1 MLRNGISLGRL
12 MREST
17 DCIQSALQS
26 DNSNEQLVAAR
37 VLENPCVWQQ
47 WENEHS
53 GLMRLVAVNG
63 FRRTQVVIL
72 KKATLRLIERK
83 ALFEYLRERA
93 VRGDMRRRI
102 VAYFHPTRGYSHA
115 VVAEHGLYLRKACSF
130 LCTSHV
136 GIEVVH
142 DAGFLEP
149 MQHYEALYR
158 EYFQLFCDANFDAES
173 GTQADLLPLV
183 KYELDECRS
192 AIMAPGEE
200 QPKRQLRD
208 LQRRSPTGDTVRL
221 KTLTLP
227 RDGAN

>member
-1 MLRNGISLGRL
+1 

-37 VLENPCVWQQ
+37 VLENPHIWQQ

-93 VRGDMRRRI
+93 IRGDMRRRI

-149 MQHYEALYR
+149 MQQYEALYR
-158 EYFQLFCDANFDAES
+158 EYFEIFCDANFGAEA
-173 GTQADLLPLV
+173 GTQADLLPLL

-200 QPKRQLRD
+200 QLKRQLRD
-208 LQRRSPTGDTVRL
+208 AQRRLPTGDTARL
-221 KTLTLP
+221 KTLP

>member
-17 DCIQSALQS
+17 DCVQSALQS
-26 DNSNEQLVAAR
+26 DNSTEQLVAAR

-53 GLMRLVAVNG
+53 SLMRLVAVNG
-63 FRRTQVVIL
+63 FRRTQVAVL
-72 KKATLRLIERK
+72 KKAALRLIERK

-93 VRGDMRRRI
+93 IRGDARRRI
-102 VAYFHPTRGYSHA
+102 VTYFHPTRSYTHA

-136 GIEVVH
+136 GIEVVR

-149 MQHYEALYR
+149 MQRYEALYR
-158 EYFQLFCDANFDAES
+158 EYFQLFCDANFNAQS
-173 GTQADLLPLV
+173 APQADLLPVL
-183 KYELDECRS
+183 KYELDECRAS
-192 AIMAPGEE
+192 IMADAEE
-200 QPKRQLRD
+200 PQRQLRD
-208 LQRRSPTGDTVRL
+208 AQRRSAQGDTVLIR
-221 KTLTLP
+221 TLALSP
-227 RDGAN
+227 EGAH